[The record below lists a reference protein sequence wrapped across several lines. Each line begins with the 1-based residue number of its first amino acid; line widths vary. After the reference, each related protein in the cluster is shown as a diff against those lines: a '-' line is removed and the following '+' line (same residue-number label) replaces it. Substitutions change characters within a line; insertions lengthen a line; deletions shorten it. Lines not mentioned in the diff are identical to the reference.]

1 MQQQSGMC
9 IVNRNLLEDLEP
21 LVGSQAE
28 VMQRL
33 GISWN
38 SWIKIVAGLPVRTSV
53 GQRLKERTLA
63 QAAALQGLK
72 NKFPC
77 TLAPDGINRAAL
89 ERAFMSPAAND
100 VAPALQS
107 AGRGLRGV
115 RQARSFQSCDSAVG

>member
-9 IVNRNLLEDLEP
+9 IVNRDLVEDLEP

-38 SWIKIVAGLPVRTSV
+38 SWIKIVAGLPVRRSV

-63 QAAALQGLK
+63 QAAALDGLK

-77 TLAPDGINRAAL
+77 TVAPDGINRAAL
-89 ERAFMSPAAND
+89 DSAFMLPAAND
-100 VAPALQS
+100 AGPAMS
-107 AGRGLRGV
+107 PGVYGLRSV
-115 RQARSFQSCDSAVG
+115 RQARSFRS